1 MPCAIFEEAGIVAK
15 RISQEIVNLNI
26 APSRLST
33 VIQLMKF
40 SVIISLIII
49 PLSLMNCAGSS
60 KEKRM
65 LHESLKKFD
74 ALSYMSSK
82 EMDSY
87 VKPFNAPSWRFE
99 MAKEIKNPGLR
110 AMLLT
115 SKNPGFLGIRLAPIL
130 FFIDQPEIVQEI
142 GVIDSL
148 EIAMF
153 TFNGPDYQVKN
164 GQGEPFKARGEGFSL
179 TLYFEKLNDPV
190 VVEWETKFPNSITD
204 TFVPVNPGTFDEL
217 QLLRAVYAKLSPTL
231 LKELAANDK
240 NRFVRQTASQ
250 VRKNQLE

>member
-1 MPCAIFEEAGIVAK
+1 
-15 RISQEIVNLNI
+15 
-26 APSRLST
+26 
-33 VIQLMKF
+33 MKF

-74 ALSYMSSK
+74 ALSYMSSR

-87 VKPFNAPSWRFE
+87 VKPFNTPYLRFE
-99 MAKEIKNPGLR
+99 MAQEIKNPGLR

-115 SKNPGFLGIRLAPIL
+115 SKNPGFLGIKLAPIL
-130 FFIDQPEIVQEI
+130 CFIDQPEIVQEI

-148 EIAMF
+148 EIVSF
-153 TFNGPDYQVKN
+153 TFNGPDYQAIN
-164 GQGEPFKARGEGFSL
+164 GQGEPFRARGEGFGL
-179 TLYFEKLNDPV
+179 TLFFEKLKEPV
-190 VVEWETKFPNSITD
+190 FVEWETKFPNSITD
-204 TFVPVNPGTFDEL
+204 TFVPVNTGTFDEL
-217 QLLRAVYAKLSPTL
+217 QLLRSVFAKLSTPL

-250 VRKNQLE
+250 VLSH